1 MIRKDFPA
9 VGEHYF
15 EQQLENGLLV
25 RVIEKPGFAKRY
37 AFLATNFGSIDT
49 SFTAQ
54 GKAHR
59 VPDGVAHYLEHK
71 MFDLPAGNAMDRFAQ
86 TGCGNNAFTSYAM
99 TVYYIECTDR
109 FEENLKTLLE
119 MVMTP
124 YFTPESV
131 EKERGIIAQEIRMYD
146 DSADN
151 AVYEN
156 LFSAVFRHHPVRRSI
171 AGTVES
177 ITDIT
182 PEILYDCYRAF
193 YAPENMMLCV
203 MGDVDAAQVI
213 AQASAQTPHTVP
225 AQLPVR
231 DYGPDEALSVVQPR
245 IEAQMEVSM
254 PSFSIGFKCKSA
266 PYGPERMRRE
276 LIGDF
281 AAELL
286 AGESTALYA
295 RLYDEGLIDSDF
307 SIGYEQIK
315 DAALLVASGDSDD
328 PDAVY
333 AALLEQA
340 ERIAQEGVDRA
351 HLARLNKSELGRR
364 LRGLDGFEGTCYRMC
379 ASYFD
384 GAEYFDYPSVIE
396 AITAEDV
403 ELFLRET
410 VKPSQAA
417 ISIIYPKEKKEEC
430 ICF

>member
-1 MIRKDFPA
+1 M
-9 VGEHYF
+9 
-15 EQQLENGLLV
+15 
-25 RVIEKPGFAKRY
+25 
-37 AFLATNFGSIDT
+37 
-49 SFTAQ
+49 
-54 GKAHR
+54 
-59 VPDGVAHYLEHK
+59 PDGVAHYLEHK
-71 MFDLPAGNAMDRFAQ
+71 MFDLPEGNAMDRFAQ

-131 EKERGIIAQEIRMYD
+131 EKERGIIAQEIKMYA
-146 DSADN
+146 DSADS

-156 LFSAVFRHHPVRRSI
+156 LFSAVFQHHPVRSSI

-177 ITDIT
+177 IAEIT
-182 PEILYDCYRAF
+182 PEILYDCHRAF

-213 AQASAQTPHTVP
+213 AQASAQTPHTAP
-225 AQLPVR
+225 AQPPVR
-231 DYGPDEALSVVQPR
+231 DYGPVETLSVVRQR
-245 IEAQMEVSM
+245 IEARMEVSM
-254 PSFSIGFKCKSA
+254 PSFAIGFKCLPA

-295 RLYDEGLIDSDF
+295 GLYDEGLIDADF

-315 DAALLVASGDSDD
+315 DASLLVASGDSDN

-333 AALLEQA
+333 AALVEQA
-340 ERIAQEGVDRA
+340 AKLASEGVDRA
-351 HLARLNKSELGRR
+351 HLARLKKSELGRR

-410 VKPSQAA
+410 VKPAQAA
-417 ISIIYPKEKKEEC
+417 ISIIYPKEKKEE
-430 ICF
+430 

>member
-15 EQQLENGLLV
+15 EERLENGLLV

-37 AFLATNFGSIDT
+37 AFLATDFGSIDT
-49 SFTAQ
+49 CFTLN
-54 GKAHR
+54 GRRLR

-71 MFDLPAGNAMDRFAQ
+71 MFDLPGTGAMERFAQ
-86 TGCGNNAFTSYAM
+86 TGCGNNAFTSYDM

-109 FEENLKTLLE
+109 FEENLQTLLE
-119 MVMTP
+119 MVTTP
-124 YFTPESV
+124 WFTPESV
-131 EKERGIIAQEIRMYD
+131 EKERGIIAQEIKMYA
-146 DSADN
+146 DSADSV
-151 AVYEN
+151 VYEN
-156 LFSAVFRHHPVRRSI
+156 LFSAVFHHHPVKAPI

-177 ITDIT
+177 IADIT
-182 PEILYDCYRAF
+182 PEILYDCHRAF
-193 YAPENMMLCV
+193 YAPENMTLCV
-203 MGDVDAAQVI
+203 MGDVSAAQVI
-213 AQASAQTPHTVP
+213 AQARDQTPHTAP
-225 AQLPVR
+225 APKPVR
-231 DYGPDEALSVVQPR
+231 DYGPKEPLSVARPR
-245 IEAQMEVSM
+245 VTARMEVSM
-254 PSFSIGFKCKSA
+254 PAFAIGFKCAPA

-295 RLYDEGLIDSDF
+295 RLYEDGLIDSDF

-315 DAALLVASGDSDD
+315 DAALLVASGDSDE

-340 ERIAQEGVDRA
+340 AKLAEEGVDRA
-351 HLARLNKSELGRR
+351 HLARLKKSELGRR

-384 GAEYFDYPSVIE
+384 GAEYFDYPAVIE
-396 AITAEDV
+396 SIRAEDV

-410 VKPSQAA
+410 VKQTQAA
-417 ISIIYPKEKKEEC
+417 VSIIYPKEKKEE
-430 ICF
+430 

>member
-9 VGEHYF
+9 VGEHCF
-15 EQQLENGLLV
+15 EECLPNGLMV

-37 AFLATNFGSIDT
+37 AFLATDFGSIDS
-49 SFTAQ
+49 SFTSH
-54 GKAHR
+54 GKNCR

-71 MFDLPAGNAMDRFAQ
+71 MFDLPGGNVMDRFAQ

-119 MVMTP
+119 MVTTP

-131 EKERGIIAQEIRMYD
+131 EKERGIIAQEIKMYA
-146 DSADN
+146 DSADSV
-151 AVYEN
+151 VYEN
-156 LFSAVFRHHPVRRSI
+156 LFSAVFRHHPVRCSI

-177 ITDIT
+177 IETIT
-182 PEILYDCYRAF
+182 PEILYDCHRAF
-193 YAPENMMLCV
+193 YTPENMMLCV
-203 MGDVDAAQVI
+203 MGDVDAAQII
-213 AQASAQTPHTVP
+213 AQAKAQTPDTAP

-231 DYGPDEALSVVQPR
+231 DYGPAETLSVVQQR
-245 IEAQMEVSM
+245 VEARMEVSM
-254 PSFSIGFKCKSA
+254 PSFAVGFKTRPA

-281 AAELL
+281 AAEML

-295 RLYDEGLIDSDF
+295 KLYDEGLIDADF

-328 PDAVY
+328 PDAVSK
-333 AALLEQA
+333 ALLEQA
-340 ERIAQEGVDRA
+340 AKLADEGVDRA
-351 HLARLNKSELGRR
+351 HLLRLKKSELGRR

-384 GAEYFDYPSVIE
+384 GAEYFDYPAMIE
-396 AITAEDV
+396 AITPEDV

-410 VKPSQAA
+410 VKPEQAA
-417 ISIIYPKEKKEEC
+417 ISIIYPKEKKEE
-430 ICF
+430 